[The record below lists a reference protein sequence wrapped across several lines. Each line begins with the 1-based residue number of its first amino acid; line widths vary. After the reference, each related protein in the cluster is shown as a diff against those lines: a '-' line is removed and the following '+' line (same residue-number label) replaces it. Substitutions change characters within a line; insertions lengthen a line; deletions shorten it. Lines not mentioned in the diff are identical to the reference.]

1 MFAVWTCCC
10 SLIGGCQ
17 GKQAAG
23 RQSPWVS
30 HPNSWC
36 SLGQWQDWWLGG
48 VWLSLRLYLQTAV
61 GEQEFKEQ
69 SKSGQ
74 IIKDSLSPELWHCV
88 RARLTQVSL
97 WVFWRNQCCWN
108 SLACFRECK
117 VNAIIYWLWNA
128 AGFLGL
134 QINSSQFQ
142 TACRTETLDLSW
154 CEREITLSMSSPPP
168 GIIFPH
174 RTPASKVWLKNRCC
188 RACSSQR
195 TFREHRGSECHG
207 KGKDIDVWFS

>member
-23 RQSPWVS
+23 RQSSWVS

-36 SLGQWQDWWLGG
+36 SLGHGG
-48 VWLSLRLYLQTAV
+48 LEESGSASDCICRTAV
-61 GEQEFKEQ
+61 GEQESKEQ

-74 IIKDSLSPELWHCV
+74 IIKDSLSPEIWHCG
-88 RARLTQVSL
+88 RARLAQVSL
-97 WVFWRNQCCWN
+97 WMFWRNQYCWN
-108 SLACFRECK
+108 SLACFRERK

-174 RTPASKVWLKNRCC
+174 RTSASKVWLKNRCC
-188 RACSSQR
+188 KACSSQR
-195 TFREHRGSECHG
+195 TFREHRGAECHG